1 MSIAIVLLY
10 IATVSDFLPVLVAIY
25 NYRSLDQVLRIMAA
39 FCLVSVI
46 PDLAGLVN
54 VVFKIRYNNLFMIH
68 IFDLLAVVF
77 FTLIYCH
84 AFYKQIFKKIT
95 LILGSAT
102 LLVMLGNEI
111 FIESMDKYP
120 AISNTILCMLCI
132 PLSLIYFYQIFSRQE
147 FVHIEKQGM
156 FWINAGV
163 LIYFSVNIFLFMLFN
178 KISSAERSNY
188 YMMQSVSNIVANLLY
203 SVGLLCKPQ
212 KTASSRY

>member
-1 MSIAIVLLY
+1 MSIALLLINISVISGFFPLLAAVYSYRRLDKVLKL
-10 IATVSDFLPVLVAIY
+10 
-25 NYRSLDQVLRIMAA
+25 MAA
-39 FCLVSVI
+39 FCLVSVLL
-46 PDLAGLVN
+46 DMAGLVILYL
-54 VVFKIRYNNLFMIH
+54 KMHNNLFLMH
-68 IFDLLAVVF
+68 LFDLLAVVF
-77 FTLIYCH
+77 FTLIYYH
-84 AFYKQIFKKIT
+84 AFYEPVLKKIT
-95 LILGSAT
+95 LIFGGVT
-102 LLVMLGNEI
+102 LLIMIVNEI
-111 FIESMDKYP
+111 FIESIWVYP
-120 AISNTILCMLCI
+120 SISNTILCMFCI

>member
-1 MSIAIVLLY
+1 MSIALLL
-10 IATVSDFLPVLVAIY
+10 INISVISGFFPLLAAIY
-25 NYRSLDQVLRIMAA
+25 SYRRLDKVLKLMAA
-39 FCLVSVI
+39 FCLMSVLL
-46 PDLAGLVN
+46 DMASLVIGYL
-54 VVFKIRYNNLFMIH
+54 KMRNNLFLMH
-68 IFDLLAVVF
+68 LFDLLAVLF
-77 FTLIYCH
+77 FTLIYYH
-84 AFYKQIFKKIT
+84 AFYKPVLKKIT
-95 LILGSAT
+95 LILAGVT
-102 LLVMLGNEI
+102 LLIMIINEI
-111 FIESMDKYP
+111 FIESIRVYP
-120 AISNTILCMLCI
+120 SISNTILCMFCI
-132 PLSLIYFYQIFSRQE
+132 PLSLIYFYQIFSLQE

>member
-1 MSIAIVLLY
+1 
-10 IATVSDFLPVLVAIY
+10 
-25 NYRSLDQVLRIMAA
+25 
-39 FCLVSVI
+39 
-46 PDLAGLVN
+46 
-54 VVFKIRYNNLFMIH
+54 MI
-68 IFDLLAVVF
+68 I
-77 FTLIYCH
+77 
-84 AFYKQIFKKIT
+84 
-95 LILGSAT
+95 
-102 LLVMLGNEI
+102 NEI
-111 FIESMDKYP
+111 FIESIRVYP
-120 AISNTILCMLCI
+120 SISNTILCMFCI
-132 PLSLIYFYQIFSRQE
+132 PLSLIYFYQIFSLQE